1 MKSEKLKPSPLVNCT
16 FSASS
21 GSCEKIRVILLI
33 LSNKKNLKK
42 AKATRQDLQDQQ
54 DTSAFPEERQ
64 KAQPFSE
71 GQIVVFS
78 QLLQETVPN

>member
-1 MKSEKLKPSPLVNCT
+1 MKSEKLKPSPLLHCA
-16 FSASS
+16 FSVSS
-21 GSCEKIRVILLI
+21 GNCEKIRAILLI